1 MSEPAIP
8 EPTQSSNT
16 SPESTV
22 EAIQHL
28 VDANPELAVHLRDFA
43 VGARPIEEG
52 APNHRLF
59 VILDGAL
66 ALFKSLPGGG
76 NIEVSRHGRGDM
88 VGVHSFATDNR
99 SFCTAEAVEPTRA
112 LRLGPSLLES
122 LPTTYPDLH
131 RLVQRLIVANLAGRY
146 RSAVQLQVQLSEAN
160 RELTETRN
168 RLIHQE
174 KLAVLGQL
182 AAGVAHEVNNPV
194 AAIQRHSETLKEL
207 LPALLESAAPGLAA
221 EFWSAGLASPGS
233 LATQRDAMET
243 LAAAYPAMSRAIIRR
258 VAALPPQLYSK
269 VIGKPTSANP
279 PPQGA
284 ALIAIFECAF
294 LLRHMGSGAQ
304 QISHLV
310 KKLKEYA
317 RPASIDPEV
326 VDVSE
331 SIEGSFVVLNPLI
344 NRHQLSALLP
354 HGLKVSGRATSLTQI
369 WTNLIKNACEA
380 MESGGTLSVQAFEKN
395 GCAVVEIS
403 DDGPGIPEELKHR
416 IFDVNFTTKTGGENF
431 GLGLGLSITRSLI
444 NENEGALELKETP
457 GGGCTF
463 RVSFPLVQGST
474 VAAAMH
480 QQGS

>member
-1 MSEPAIP
+1 MSERA
-8 EPTQSSNT
+8 
-16 SPESTV
+16 SPESLFTADALSESAV

-28 VDANPELAVHLRDFA
+28 VAANPELMSHLRDFA

-59 VILDGAL
+59 VILEGAL
-66 ALFKSLPGGG
+66 ALFKNLPGGG
-76 NIEVSRHGRGDM
+76 VIEVSRHGRGDL

-122 LPTTYPDLH
+122 LPTNYPELH
-131 RLVQRLIVANLAGRY
+131 RLVQRLIVANLAMRY

-194 AAIQRHSETLKEL
+194 AAILRHSDTLKEL
-207 LPALLESAAPGLAA
+207 LPPLLESAAPGLAA
-221 EFWSAGLASPGS
+221 EFWRAGLDSPGS
-233 LATQRDAMET
+233 LATQREAMEALT
-243 LAAAYPAMSRAIIRR
+243 AAYPALPRAALRQ
-258 VAALPPQLYSK
+258 VAAIPPDLRTK
-269 VIGKPTSANP
+269 VLGKPGATSVTAN
-279 PPQGA
+279 GT

-294 LLRHMGSGAQ
+294 LLRHMGTGAH

-326 VDVSE
+326 VDIRE
-331 SIEGSFVVLNPLI
+331 SIEGTFVVLNPLI
-344 NRHQLSALLP
+344 NRHQLSAMLTP
-354 HGLKVSGRATSLTQI
+354 GLNVSARATSLTQI

-380 MESGGTLSVQAFEKN
+380 MESGGTLSVRAFANN
-395 GCAVVEIS
+395 GRALVEIQ
-403 DDGPGIPEELKHR
+403 DTGPGIPEELKHR
-416 IFDVNFTTKTGGENF
+416 IFEVNFTTKTGGENF

-444 NENEGALELKETP
+444 NENDGVLELTETP

-463 RVSFPLVQGST
+463 RVSFPLAKEPAVLDT
-474 VAAAMH
+474 AD
-480 QQGS
+480 